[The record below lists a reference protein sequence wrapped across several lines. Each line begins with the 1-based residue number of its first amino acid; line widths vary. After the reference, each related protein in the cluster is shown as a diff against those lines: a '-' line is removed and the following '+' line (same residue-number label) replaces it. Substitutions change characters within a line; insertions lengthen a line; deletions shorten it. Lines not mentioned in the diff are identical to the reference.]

1 MTITLYLQKE
11 TLLRDLQTLQRIFQ
25 YNNVEG
31 LIEKLRKYYEPLNI
45 SISKEDLILS
55 GQVAIQ
61 VTPEEFALIGIF
73 NGGI

>member
-11 TLLRDLQTLQRIFQ
+11 TLLRDLQTLHAIFQ
-25 YNNVEG
+25 AGNPELVET
-31 LIEKLRKYYEPLNI
+31 LNKFFQRLDI
-45 SISKEDLILS
+45 STVETYKHHD
-55 GQVAIQ
+55 VAIN

>member
-11 TLLRDLQTLQRIFQ
+11 TFLRDLTTLQQIF
-25 YNNVEG
+25 NAGIPELVEPLG
-31 LIEKLRKYYEPLNI
+31 KFMQPLNI
-45 SISKEDLILS
+45 SISEWNPKHNI
-55 GQVAIQ
+55 VIN